1 MSTIQRVAAC
11 LLTLFVFSPAVA
23 QTSRLIPAKR
33 ADNWKSSQTR
43 LADVRSSD
51 SGPQSKSAGKA
62 PARGASLANGLL
74 PNDEGQVWREYDL
87 RPYTTRV
94 EGVEHP
100 ELAVKDWILRET
112 GTETWFHEPLSIL
125 SVSRDKVRVYHTP
138 EMQEIVSDI
147 IDRFVAGR
155 PEPHAIGVRLITL
168 QSPNWRIKALPRM
181 DAVEVHSA
189 GVEAWLVSREN
200 AALVYAG
207 LKKRNDFHEHSA
219 GSLAAF
225 NGQSLTVE
233 RRQARRYVKTIQTVR
248 RDPWPMHKP
257 EMGEINEGYTLHISS
272 LFDEQGRS
280 IDTVIR
286 CHVDQI
292 ERLIP
297 VTVNLPGFGNQ
308 VQRIDIQVQQLVSWR
323 LHERFVWPDDKV
335 LMLSCGVVASPAP
348 QKNTI
353 SNLVGLPISTPFD
366 GTTGRADAI
375 LILENNGT
383 ASQSMIRSDRTSR
396 TAPNNHGRY

>member
-1 MSTIQRVAAC
+1 MSTIHRVLPC
-11 LLTLFVFSPAVA
+11 LLLLAFVTPAIA
-23 QTSRLIPAKR
+23 QTPRLIPAKR
-33 ADNWKSSQTR
+33 SDATGKWKTTQTR
-43 LADVRSSD
+43 LADVRGAAASQAKTS
-51 SGPQSKSAGKA
+51 
-62 PARGASLANGLL
+62 RGATPVDVSL
-74 PNDEGQVWREYDL
+74 PNDDGQVWREYDL

-94 EGVEHP
+94 EGVEQP

-138 EMQEIVSDI
+138 EMQEIVSNI
-147 IDRFVAGR
+147 VNRFVSGR
-155 PEPHAIGVRLITL
+155 PEAHAIGVRLITL
-168 QSPNWRIKALPRM
+168 QSPNWRIKALSRM
-181 DAVEVHSA
+181 EAVEVHSA

-200 AALVYAG
+200 AALVYAN
-207 LKKRNDFHEHSA
+207 LKRRSDFQEHSS
-219 GSLAAF
+219 GSIASF
-225 NGQSLTVE
+225 NGQSIRVE
-233 RRQARRYVKTIQTVR
+233 RRQPRRYVKTVQSVR

-257 EMGEINEGYTLHISS
+257 EMGEINEGYTLQISS
-272 LFDEQGRS
+272 LFDEQGRT
-280 IDTVIR
+280 IDTVVR

-297 VTVNLPGFGNQ
+297 VTVDLPGFVNQ
-308 VQRIDIQVQQLVSWR
+308 RQRIDIQVPQLVSWR

-335 LMLSCGVVASPAP
+335 LLLSCGVVAAPAP
-348 QKNTI
+348 QKNAVSSLI
-353 SNLVGLPISTPFD
+353 GLPITTPFD
-366 GTTGRADAI
+366 GPSGRADAI